1 MLGTNRSI
9 IFVDIIKKEMA
20 FTIPL
25 NFTSS
30 SIYNFFGNVIFGL
43 INNNY
48 PFLREF
54 EISKNRNSF
63 ELVAEGKDYN
73 TLEISYIQILD
84 DKTIITAN
92 KERYIKIWKK
102 GNIEMPKLIKSYS
115 SKNVIYTLQKEEKKL
130 FILIMN

>member
-1 MLGTNRSI
+1 
-9 IFVDIIKKEMA
+9 MA

-30 SIYNFFGNVIFGL
+30 SICNFFGNVIFGL

-48 PFLREF
+48 PYLREF
-54 EISKNRNSF
+54 EISKNKNSF
-63 ELVAEGKDYN
+63 ELIAEGKDYN

-102 GNIEMPKLIKSYS
+102 GNI
-115 SKNVIYTLQKEEKKL
+115 
-130 FILIMN
+130 